1 VSPVLPEMEA
11 LGLNPGLASTIGHV
25 PFRTAS
31 PVRAAHPWIMKTP
44 TTLHDAFLSELRD
57 TFDAEKQILKA
68 LPKMIKAASSAQLR
82 AALEAH
88 GKQTRNQVTRLEKV
102 FKNLQQA
109 VKGKHCDGMA
119 GILKEGAAVLEENHD
134 ETTMDACI
142 IAAAQRVE
150 HYEMAA
156 YGTLV
161 AWARMVGNP
170 TISKLLQTTL
180 LEEKGAD
187 LKLSAL
193 AEAGINQK
201 AAIG

>member
-1 VSPVLPEMEA
+1 
-11 LGLNPGLASTIGHV
+11 
-25 PFRTAS
+25 
-31 PVRAAHPWIMKTP
+31 MKNP
-44 TTLHDAFLSELRD
+44 TTLHDAFVTELRD

-68 LPKMIKAASSAQLR
+68 LPNMVKAASSAKLR

-102 FKNLQQA
+102 FKTLNQP

-119 GILKEGAAVLEENHD
+119 GILKEGAAVLAENHD

-142 IAAAQRVE
+142 IASAQRVE

-161 AWARMVGNP
+161 AWSRMVGNP
-170 TISKLLQTTL
+170 ATSQLLQDTL

-187 LKLSAL
+187 LKLTAL
-193 AEAGINQK
+193 AEAGINQQ
-201 AAIG
+201 AAIGS

>member
-1 VSPVLPEMEA
+1 
-11 LGLNPGLASTIGHV
+11 
-25 PFRTAS
+25 
-31 PVRAAHPWIMKTP
+31 MKTP

-68 LPKMIKAASSAQLR
+68 LPKMVKAASSARLR
-82 AALEAH
+82 AALESH
-88 GKQTRNQVTRLEKV
+88 GKQTRNQVTRLQKV
-102 FKNLQQA
+102 FKSLKQP

-119 GILKEGAAVLEENHD
+119 GILKEGASVLEENHD
-134 ETTMDACI
+134 ATTMDACI
-142 IAAAQRVE
+142 IASAQRVE

-161 AWARMVGNP
+161 AWSRMVGTP
-170 TISKLLQTTL
+170 AISKLLQATL

-193 AEAGINQK
+193 AEAGINQQ
-201 AAIG
+201 AAIGS

>member
-1 VSPVLPEMEA
+1 
-11 LGLNPGLASTIGHV
+11 
-25 PFRTAS
+25 
-31 PVRAAHPWIMKTP
+31 MKNP

-68 LPKMIKAASSAQLR
+68 LPKMIKAASSSKLR

-102 FKNLQQA
+102 FKSLKQP
-109 VKGKHCDGMA
+109 VKGKHCEGMA
-119 GILKEGAAVLEENHD
+119 GILKEGSSALEENHD
-134 ETTMDACI
+134 AMTMDACI
-142 IAAAQRVE
+142 IASAQRVE

-161 AWARMVGNP
+161 AWSRMVGTP
-170 TISKLLQTTL
+170 TSSKLLQDTL

-187 LKLSAL
+187 LKLTAL
-193 AEAGINQK
+193 AEAGINQQ
-201 AAIG
+201 AAIGT

>member
-1 VSPVLPEMEA
+1 
-11 LGLNPGLASTIGHV
+11 
-25 PFRTAS
+25 
-31 PVRAAHPWIMKTP
+31 MKTP
-44 TTLHDAFLSELRD
+44 TTLHDAFISELRD

-68 LPKMIKAASSAQLR
+68 LPKLIKASSSAKLR
-82 AALEAH
+82 AALETH

-102 FKNLQQA
+102 FRNLQQP

-119 GILKEGAAVLEENHD
+119 GILKEGSSVLEENHD
-134 ETTMDACI
+134 AMTMDACI
-142 IAAAQRVE
+142 IASAQRVE

-170 TISKLLQTTL
+170 TVSKLLQTTL

-193 AEAGINQK
+193 AEAGINQQ
-201 AAIG
+201 AAIGA

>member
-1 VSPVLPEMEA
+1 
-11 LGLNPGLASTIGHV
+11 
-25 PFRTAS
+25 
-31 PVRAAHPWIMKTP
+31 MKTP
-44 TTLHDAFLSELRD
+44 TTLHDAFISELRD

-68 LPKMIKAASSAQLR
+68 LPKMIKAASSAKLR
-82 AALEAH
+82 AALETH

-102 FKNLQQA
+102 FKNLKQP

-119 GILKEGAAVLEENHD
+119 GILKEGASMLEENHD
-134 ETTMDACI
+134 AMTMDAVI
-142 IAAAQRVE
+142 IASAQRVE

-193 AEAGINQK
+193 AEAGINQQ
-201 AAIG
+201 AAIGA

>member
-1 VSPVLPEMEA
+1 
-11 LGLNPGLASTIGHV
+11 
-25 PFRTAS
+25 
-31 PVRAAHPWIMKTP
+31 MKTP
-44 TTLHDAFLSELRD
+44 TTLHDAFISELRD

-68 LPKMIKAASSAQLR
+68 LPKLIKAASSAKLR
-82 AALEAH
+82 AALETH

-102 FKNLQQA
+102 FRNLQQP

-119 GILKEGAAVLEENHD
+119 GILKEGSSVLEENHD
-134 ETTMDACI
+134 AMTMDACI
-142 IAAAQRVE
+142 IASAQRVE

-170 TISKLLQTTL
+170 TVSKLLQTTL

-193 AEAGINQK
+193 AEAGINQQ
-201 AAIG
+201 AAIGA

>member
-1 VSPVLPEMEA
+1 
-11 LGLNPGLASTIGHV
+11 
-25 PFRTAS
+25 
-31 PVRAAHPWIMKTP
+31 MKTP
-44 TTLHDAFLSELRD
+44 TTLHDAFITELRD

-68 LPKMIKAASSAQLR
+68 LPKMIKAASSAKLR
-82 AALEAH
+82 AALQAH

-102 FKNLQQA
+102 FKTLQQP

-119 GILKEGAAVLEENHD
+119 GILKEGASVLEENHD
-134 ETTMDACI
+134 ATTMDACI
-142 IAAAQRVE
+142 IASAQRVE

-161 AWARMVGNP
+161 AWARMVAP
-170 TISKLLQTTL
+170 TTSKLLQATL

-201 AAIG
+201 AAIGT